1 MSLNK
6 FTHIP
11 LLKNDVQLKQ
21 KQKKTQRT
29 TFKKKKKKRAT
40 PRRGKQKRRCPCL
53 ENQKKKKKKRQRCP
67 KKKKKG
73 NVEGICVKYIF
84 QHFSSSFSSQIGRI
98 KKGGPGG
105 KIFLPIFCLSCFLSS
120 TKQWKMS
127 FSTLFFILS
136 VFTPTKHTL
145 NISMND

>member
-29 TFKKKKKKRAT
+29 TFKKKKKGNT
-40 PRRGKQKRRCPCL
+40 QKRKT
-53 ENQKKKKKKRQRCP
+53 KKKMPMPRKSKEEEKKKAALP

-84 QHFSSSFSSQIGRI
+84 QHFFLFIFFPNWED
-98 KKGGPGG
+98 KKRWAWRENFP
-105 KIFLPIFCLSCFLSS
+105 PYFLSLL
-120 TKQWKMS
+120 
-127 FSTLFFILS
+127 FSLLNQTVENVIFHFIFHPLCFHS
-136 VFTPTKHTL
+136 NQAYP
-145 NISMND
+145 

>member
-29 TFKKKKKKRAT
+29 TFKKKKKRAT

-84 QHFSSSFSSQIGRI
+84 QHFFLFIFFPNWED
-98 KKGGPGG
+98 KKRWAQRENFP
-105 KIFLPIFCLSCFLSS
+105 PYFLSLL
-120 TKQWKMS
+120 
-127 FSTLFFILS
+127 FSLLNQTVENVIFHFIFHPLYFHS
-136 VFTPTKHTL
+136 NQAYP
-145 NISMND
+145 